1 MGKETRTKIKT
12 LRQPDA
18 MRGHAANY
26 WYEARFQGAKL
37 EPLRRALFRE
47 RHPVEKVHRIALG
60 PLSLEGVP
68 RGRYR
73 LLEKKEVD
81 GLSKPPRPAKT
92 NPR

>member
-1 MGKETRTKIKT
+1 
-12 LRQPDA
+12 
-18 MRGHAANY
+18 
-26 WYEARFQGAKL
+26 
-37 EPLRRALFRE
+37 
-47 RHPVEKVHRIALG
+47 VHRIALG